1 MSKKKPN
8 LPKQLIQGKAGRAE
22 AKVPVASGGDGNIG
36 TNWKDINWTPK
47 KVSLA
52 IAFLSIPYLIAVIGT
67 FRSGHILIFILLVG
81 LGVFVGLLYLAL
93 KMIEKGDF

>member
-22 AKVPVASGGDGNIG
+22 AKVPSADGGSGRIG

-47 KVSLA
+47 KLSLA
-52 IAFLSIPYLIAVIGT
+52 IAFLSLPYLIALIGT
-67 FRSGHILIFILLVG
+67 FRSGHILIAILLIVSG
-81 LGVFVGLLYLAL
+81 LSVGLLYLAL
-93 KMIEKGDF
+93 RMIEKGDF

>member
-22 AKVPVASGGDGNIG
+22 AKVPSASGGDGGID

-47 KVSLA
+47 KLSLA

-67 FRSGHILIFILLVG
+67 FRSGNILIAMVLVG
-81 LGVFVGLLYLAL
+81 LGLFVGLLYLAL
-93 KMIEKGDF
+93 RMIEKGDF

>member
-8 LPKQLIQGKAGRAE
+8 LPKRLIQGKAGRAE
-22 AKVPVASGGDGNIG
+22 AKVPSAAGAEGSIG

-47 KVSLA
+47 KLSLA

-67 FRSGHILIFILLVG
+67 FRSGNILIAMVLVG
-81 LGVFVGLLYLAL
+81 LGLFVGLLYLAL
-93 KMIEKGDF
+93 RMIEKGDF